1 MAPMRV
7 TARAS
12 WRYSGSA
19 VNPPSCAALRPRPNR
34 FSWEE
39 FATKTAQPPR
49 ALAGS
54 RAPPRFVMRSP
65 LQFPRSAAA
74 PPQRPRNADRS
85 GSYANTVCGS
95 TIAKSKPSFP
105 HRRERLQDR
114 SKQPRGSCRADQANL
129 LRCYIAAKAATMPP
143 PRAKPT
149 SSLAVASPKMQKKR
163 ADEWRHLRFEIGG
176 VANNVNVGKFR

>member
-1 MAPMRV
+1 MRV

-85 GSYANTVCGS
+85 GSYANTVCGPRS
-95 TIAKSKPSFP
+95 QNPSRRSHTDENGCKIDRNNHEGHAAQTKRISSDVTSQRKPRPCRRPEQNRRHRSRSQAQKCRRNALTNGGIFGLKS
-105 HRRERLQDR
+105 E
-114 SKQPRGSCRADQANL
+114 GSR
-129 LRCYIAAKAATMPP
+129 TM
-143 PRAKPT
+143 
-149 SSLAVASPKMQKKR
+149 
-163 ADEWRHLRFEIGG
+163 
-176 VANNVNVGKFR
+176 

>member
-12 WRYSGSA
+12 WRYSGST
-19 VNPPSCAALRPRPNR
+19 VNPPSCAVLRPRPNR

-39 FATKTAQPPR
+39 FGQPRQQAPR
-49 ALAGS
+49 VLAGS
-54 RAPPRFVMRSP
+54 RAPPRFVMRLP

-74 PPQRPRNADRS
+74 PSQRPRNADRS

-95 TIAKSKPSFP
+95 TLAKSKPSSP

-114 SKQPRGSCRADQANL
+114 SKQPQGSCRADQ
-129 LRCYIAAKAATMPP
+129 RISSDVTSQRK
-143 PRAKPT
+143 PRPWRRPEQKPT

-163 ADEWRHLRFEIGG
+163 ADEWRHARFEI
-176 VANNVNVGKFR
+176 